1 MFKKFVFLF
10 LFAFSSLFLNA
21 QNSEKPTK
29 VPQYIFHTVVFGETL
44 NIIAFKYDVKTVD
57 IQKANPSLIGT
68 SLVPDQILRIP
79 NKKKIKIETSSNIP
93 TVLDDAPKVKS
104 TKYDLVTV
112 EKGMTLYSISK
123 KYNVDMND
131 LKKWN
136 GLTTDAVKIGSQ
148 LVINPKNKGKEVKV
162 EVKPKEIKVQP
173 INKELT
179 SKQQATTLTP
189 KTKEEISKS
198 QELKPKNST
207 KPKEEAVAPKEDQ
220 ENIVSTEDIPAGI
233 DNESQKELTKI
244 YKSYKEAGRTIADG
258 KGTGA
263 PMTTSLGTVENT
275 YFIMHRYLSI
285 GTVIKIKNLVNNK
298 TVYGKV
304 IGKLP
309 DTQENKNIIIRY
321 SLGVKKDLLLQNGKN
336 YVQIEYPE

>member
-44 NIIAFKYDVKTVD
+44 NIIAFKYDVTTTE
-57 IQKANPSLIGT
+57 ILKANPSMNGST
-68 SLVPDQILRIP
+68 SLMPDQILRIP
-79 NKKKIKIETSSNIP
+79 NKKKTKIETSSNIP

-104 TKYDLVTV
+104 TKYDVVTV

-123 KYNVDMND
+123 KYNVDLND

-148 LVINPKNKGKEVKV
+148 LVINPKNKGKE
-162 EVKPKEIKVQP
+162 EVKPKEIKVKP

-179 SKQQATTLTP
+179 PKQQPATLTP
-189 KTKEEISKS
+189 KSKEEITKS

-207 KPKEEAVAPKEDQ
+207 KTNDEPVQPKEDQ

-244 YKSYKEAGRTIADG
+244 YKSYKDAGRTISDV